1 MPETAAVP
9 VTAAD
14 PNPQQTPPVGEPA
27 APVTT
32 APATGTGT
40 AGALEGIEALP
51 DWAQKELRSVRGEAA
66 NYRKRLK
73 DIEDSQLSETE
84 RLRAELKT
92 AADERDA
99 HATELQRLRAETAAA
114 SAGALYPDLVAA
126 RISPD
131 ALSDKPA
138 TDKEIK
144 RLRDAYPAMFRPLHG
159 NGDGAGAGL
168 PAGNQND
175 MNAALRRAAGR
186 A

>member
-14 PNPQQTPPVGEPA
+14 PNTQQTPPVGESA
-27 APVTT
+27 AAVTT
-32 APATGTGT
+32 APPTG
-40 AGALEGIEALP
+40 EGIEALP
-51 DWAQKELRSVRGEAA
+51 DWAQKEIRSVRGEAA

-92 AADERDA
+92 AAEERDA

-131 ALSDKPA
+131 ALGDKPA

-159 NGDGAGAGL
+159 NGDGAGAGA
-168 PAGNQND
+168 PGGGPTD
-175 MNAALRRAAGR
+175 INAMLRRAVGR
-186 A
+186 